1 MVRLMEDGQCLKVI
15 ERSQVD
21 GVLFD
26 KLWERTG
33 SIQKVMDSMEILMM
47 FAQCLGMKFIPHHL
61 MMAMNNYDHMYPYTM
76 LINR

>member
-26 KLWERTG
+26 RLWERTG
-33 SIQKVMDSMEILMM
+33 SMQKVMESEEILMM
-47 FAQCLGMKFIPHHL
+47 FAQCLRMQFIPHHL
-61 MMAMNNYDHMYPYTM
+61 MMAMNAYAHRYPYTM